1 MAAFPI
7 SPKSRKRALLVV
19 GPPRSG
25 TSVVAHVL
33 NALGCHFGDPERFVS
48 AEIHQ
53 FNPIFFELE
62 SLNSLNDRILH
73 HQQQVYADFDW
84 LPDGDF
90 SPQDLATYRLWIEEF
105 LDREFGAATL
115 IGLKDPR
122 FCFTLPIWDEA
133 LSRLGYAISYVATD
147 RRAASVVRSNQAN
160 NRLSAPANHRL
171 YAHSKLSMERSLRGQ
186 PSVARVR
193 YEQLLA
199 EPAAAVEALCGRL
212 DLNPERIQA
221 AVAVIEQR
229 HEHHG
234 DVEAASFDAFI
245 QAADRREF
253 IELEQA
259 FEIYRAI
266 LAAHQL
272 EQSAADEDR
281 AAVLEEARNQ
291 RERQQRQYDL
301 LLTKLASR
309 DVTIAQLEKQ
319 LAEAGETHNQLD
331 AELSAER
338 AELARLRHEFSVL
351 QNSTSRLLGRL
362 RQLLGDRLRRHIGLR
377 TAAHSPQPTDL
388 PGVLFHIDAPQERFV
403 RFRPDH
409 AIARG
414 WAVDTATGGLP
425 PIRLTVGGRT
435 HAPVV
440 VERGDVQ
447 QALSGIATVQSAVGF
462 VFCDNPRRGL
472 QRLRLEIQGRD
483 GRWITVKQAW
493 TWRGLKL
500 ISDKYLP
507 KRKPPTEVDHDTLIR
522 RRDRHLRRQRQE
534 IAGHIAALTIRPRI
548 AVVIDATRSPA
559 GLSATLDALNR
570 QWLPIEQTV
579 VIAGNPKPAAT
590 GRRTLRFPCQT
601 VTACQPA
608 EIDCDFLIVLEAGEQ
623 LSADACYQF
632 ASSINRDPTIDVLYS
647 DEDLRQ
653 QNGRF
658 TQPFRKPDWSPDY
671 LETFDYP
678 GAVFCRP
685 ELLDATTRFTSRYDL
700 TLRVTEKTARV
711 AHVPEVLC
719 HRDGRF
725 LSSRDESVAS
735 DSDRDALQARLE
747 RTGRLGSR
755 ATRHPQHAGCLVIEP
770 QAGSQ
775 PTVSVVIP
783 TAGKVIDTDSYGRL
797 DLIVRIV
804 EQLRTTTD
812 YPDLEIIVVDNGDLT
827 ATQRAALD
835 HAGVKRVTYAEP
847 VFNVAKKL
855 NLGAAI
861 AGGEL
866 LLLLNDDIIV
876 EQPDWLTRLAAHF
889 DKPHVGVVGL
899 RLCYPDRTTQHVGV
913 VHNQGNPDHVRRL
926 VPHDEA
932 GYFFSTC
939 GVRNFMAVTGAAMIT
954 RADTYARVG
963 GYSEDLAVSYNDA
976 DFCMKVRELGLSVVY
991 DGTAELIHLES
1002 QSRVASADPAEVR
1015 IYHERWA
1022 SRVVSDP
1029 FYNELRLTVASPTFE
1044 PRCNRREV

>member
-7 SPKSRKRALLVV
+7 SPNSRKRALLVV

-33 NALGCHFGDPERFVS
+33 HELGCHFGNHERFVS

-73 HQQQVYADFDW
+73 HQQRVYADFDW
-84 LPDGDF
+84 LPNGDF

-122 FCFTLPIWDEA
+122 FCFTLPIWDET

-147 RRAASVVRSNQAN
+147 RRAASVVRSNQIN
-160 NRLSAPANHRL
+160 NRLSPQANHRL
-171 YAHSKLSMERSLRGQ
+171 YAHSKLSMERNLRDK
-186 PSVARVR
+186 PAVVRIR

-199 EPAAAVEALCGRL
+199 GPAAEVAALRTQLELDSLRESAATAV
-212 DLNPERIQA
+212 
-221 AVAVIEQR
+221 VEQR
-229 HEHHG
+229 HQHHG
-234 DVEAASFDAFI
+234 NAEAASFDAFI
-245 QAADRREF
+245 QAADQGDF
-253 IELEQA
+253 IRLPQA

-266 LAAHQL
+266 LDSHQL
-272 EQSAADEDR
+272 DQPTAEKDR
-281 AAVLEEARNQ
+281 AAIFEGARQ
-291 RERQQRQYDL
+291 ERELQQRQYDL
-301 LLTKLASR
+301 LLTKLASQ
-309 DVTIAQLEKQ
+309 DGTIDHLRQELSTAGDTRGQLETE
-319 LAEAGETHNQLD
+319 LAASRT
-331 AELSAER
+331 
-338 AELARLRHEFSVL
+338 ELARLRHEFTVL
-351 QNSTSRLLGRL
+351 QNSTSRLLRHLRRL
-362 RQLLGDRLRRHIGLR
+362 FGNRLRRLVGLR
-377 TAAHSPQPTDL
+377 EAASHSQPNAL
-388 PGVLFHIDAPQERFV
+388 EGILFHVDAPQERV
-403 RFRPDH
+403 AWFRPDH

-414 WAVDTATGGLP
+414 WAVDTATGCLP

-435 HAPVV
+435 HTPVV
-440 VERGDVQ
+440 VDRGDVQ
-447 QALSGIATVQSAVGF
+447 QALSGIASIQAAVGF

-472 QRLRLEIQGRD
+472 HRLRLEIQARD
-483 GRWITVKQAW
+483 GRWVTIKQAW

-507 KRKPPTEVDHDTLIR
+507 KRKPPTEVDHDTLSR
-522 RRDRHLRRQRQE
+522 RRNRHLRGQRQE
-534 IAGHIAALTIRPRI
+534 IAGHTAALAIRPRI
-548 AVVIDATRSPA
+548 AALIDATGSTD
-559 GLSATLDALNR
+559 GLSATLAALAG
-570 QWLPIEQTV
+570 QWYPLAEA
-579 VIAGNPKPAAT
+579 VIVADSSAPLAAAT
-590 GRRTLRFPCQT
+590 PKQRFPCRT
-601 VTACQPA
+601 VAACQPA
-608 EIDCDFLIVLEAGEQ
+608 EIDCDFLLVLEAGEQ
-623 LSADACYQF
+623 LSTDACYQL
-632 ASSINRDPTIDVLYS
+632 ASSINRDPTIDVLYG

-653 QNGRF
+653 QSGRF
-658 TQPFRKPDWSPDY
+658 TQPFRKPAWSPDY

-685 ELLDATTRFTSRYDL
+685 GLLEPDTSFTGRYDL
-700 TLRVTEKTARV
+700 TLRATENTTRV
-711 AHVPEVLC
+711 AYVPEVLC

-725 LSSRDESVAS
+725 LSSRDESAAS
-735 DSDRDALQARLE
+735 DRDRDALQARLE
-747 RTGRLGSR
+747 RSGRHGSR
-755 ATRHPQHAGCLVIEP
+755 AARHPRHAGCLVIEP
-770 QAGSQ
+770 QTGSR

-783 TAGKVIDTDSYGRL
+783 TAGKVIETDAYGQL
-797 DLIVRIV
+797 DLIVQIV
-804 EQLRTTTD
+804 EQLRTRTD
-812 YPDLEIIVVDNGDLT
+812 YPDLEIIVVDNGDLS
-827 ATQRAALD
+827 AMQRAALD
-835 HAGVKRVTYAEP
+835 AVDVKRVTYTEP

-855 NLGAAI
+855 NLGAA
-861 AGGEL
+861 AATGEL
-866 LLLLNDDIIV
+866 LLLLNDDIII
-876 EQPDWLTRLAAHF
+876 EQADWLTRLAAHF
-889 DKPHVGVVGL
+889 AKPNVGVVGL

-939 GVRNFMAVTGAAMIT
+939 GVRNFMAVTGAAMLT
-954 RADTYARVG
+954 RTATYTQVG

-991 DGTAELIHLES
+991 DGAAELIHLES

-1015 IYHERWA
+1015 IYQERWA

-1044 PRCNRREV
+1044 PHCNRREV